1 MARREFP
8 LTWLEVA
15 EVDPFRVRG
24 EASIPLAAE
33 VQDLRAA
40 VRGAAHIREAVE
52 GNIPL
57 VHICGHMDQDDSPA
71 GTRAAGLRVH
81 SGRSSHNGHDEGRDR
96 SLAPQEEHPISEM
109 VVAARQQGH
118 SAQRWEAPRPRARQR
133 A

>member
-1 MARREFP
+1 MTKDEAKQFP
-8 LTWLEVA
+8 LTCLEVV
-15 EVDPFRVRG
+15 EVDLFRVRE

-33 VQDLRAA
+33 VEDL
-40 VRGAAHIREAVE
+40 RGAAHIREAVE

-57 VHICGHMDQDDSPA
+57 AHICGHMDQDDSPA

-109 VVAARQQGH
+109 VLAARQQGH
-118 SAQRWEAPRPRARQR
+118 SAQRWEARRPRARQR